1 MRIFVTGID
10 GFVGRHLTARL
21 ARDGHV
27 VTGSSLRPDRS
38 VEGAE
43 SVVALD
49 VRDGAGT
56 TVAVADARPDALVHL
71 AGQTSVAAAFEDPD
85 GTFEINALGTLHVLE
100 ACREAGVERVVVVSS
115 SEVYGRR
122 DPEDGRVSEQ
132 APLAPITP
140 YGTSKAAQDLLGHQ
154 YAVGFGLP
162 VVRVRAFPH
171 TGPGQDPRFVFPSVA
186 RRIAR
191 AEAGLGPT
199 AIEVG
204 WLGAVR
210 DLSDVRDVVDAYV
223 TLLDRGQAGEAYNV
237 CSGIG
242 RSIGDALDTLV
253 ELAEAPIT
261 LERDDQRLRPTEV
274 EWMVGD
280 PSKARTTVGWAR
292 GTEWRETARDLL
304 DDWRERTAAEQRKA
318 SA

>member
-10 GFVGRHLTARL
+10 GFVGRHLAARF
-21 ARDGHV
+21 ARDGHA
-27 VTGSSLRPDRS
+27 VTGGSLAPGRP
-38 VEGAE
+38 VAGAE
-43 SVVALD
+43 SVVAMD
-49 VRDGAGT
+49 VRDAAATSAAVAGAG
-56 TVAVADARPDALVHL
+56 PDALVHL

-122 DPEDGRVSEQ
+122 EPGDGRVSED
-132 APLAPITP
+132 APLAPVTP

-154 YAVGFGLP
+154 YAAGFGLP

-171 TGPGQDPRFVFPSVA
+171 TGPGQDARFVFPSVA
-186 RRIAR
+186 RRIAL
-191 AEAGLGPT
+191 AEAGLGP
-199 AIEVG
+199 AAVRVG

-210 DLSDVRDVVDAYV
+210 DVSDVRDVVDAYV
-223 TLLDRGQAGEAYNV
+223 ALLERGEAGEAYNV
-237 CSGIG
+237 CSGTG
-242 RSIGDALDTLV
+242 RSIEDALETLV
-253 ELAEAPIT
+253 GFAEAPIT
-261 LERDDQRLRPTEV
+261 LERDEERLRPTEV

-280 PSKARTTVGWAR
+280 PSKVRTAVGWSSR
-292 GTEWRETARDLL
+292 IDWKETARDLL
-304 DDWRERTAAEQRKA
+304 DDWRERVAAEERMA